1 MATIYDIAR
10 HVGVSAGTVSRALS
24 RPEKVLPATRARI
37 EQAAAEL
44 GYVPNAVARTLKTQ
58 RSGRILI
65 TVPDIGNPFFARI
78 LKGAEE
84 AAQAAGYAVLVG
96 DTQHQPEREERYAQ
110 MLPRNEADGMIVL
123 GHRLPPT
130 ARAIVGRRG
139 PGAPVVNGCEFD
151 PALGIPSVHI
161 DNAAAARAAMEH
173 LYGLGHRRVAVV
185 GGPPDNPLHRQRLEG
200 ARAAAR
206 AHACLQELVVA
217 PGDFSVESGHAAAT
231 ALLDPAPVATAAF
244 CFSDQMA
251 LGMLAACRERGIRV
265 PEDFS
270 IVGFDDLA
278 SSRYLSPPL
287 TTISQPMHEIG
298 ARAVKLLLAILDASE
313 VPYQQTLD
321 FRLVVRGSTASP
333 AGRADARRRASSPAS
348 GRRNASIRARPG
360 GGGGRGTPRG

>member
-24 RPEKVLPATRARI
+24 RPEKVLPATRERI
-37 EQAAAEL
+37 EQAAAAL

-65 TVPDIGNPFFARI
+65 TVPDIGNPFFAQI

-84 AAQAAGYAVLVG
+84 AAQAAGYAVLLG

-130 ARAIVGRRG
+130 ARDIVSRHGAT
-139 PGAPVVNGCEFD
+139 APVVNGCEFD

-173 LYGLGHRRVAVV
+173 LYGLGHRRIAVV
-185 GGPPDNPLHRQRLEG
+185 GGPPANPLHRQRLEG
-200 ARAAAR
+200 ATAAAR
-206 AHACLQELVVA
+206 ERGGLDLLTVV
-217 PGDFSVESGHAAAT
+217 PGDFSVESGHAAAV
-231 ALLDPAPVATAAF
+231 ALFGQAPAATAAF

-287 TTISQPMHEIG
+287 TTVSQPMREIG
-298 ARAVKLLLAILDASE
+298 VRAVNLLLAILDAAE
-313 VPYQQTLD
+313 VPRQQTLD
-321 FRLVVRGSTASP
+321 FSLMVRGSTTRP
-333 AGRADARRRASSPAS
+333 A
-348 GRRNASIRARPG
+348 
-360 GGGGRGTPRG
+360 RGEG